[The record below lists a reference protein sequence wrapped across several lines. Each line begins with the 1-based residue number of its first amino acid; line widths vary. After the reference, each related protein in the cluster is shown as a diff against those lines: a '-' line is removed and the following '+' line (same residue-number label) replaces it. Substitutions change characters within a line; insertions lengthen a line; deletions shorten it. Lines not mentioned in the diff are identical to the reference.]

1 MGPSFLV
8 AVFVVDL
15 LQESESENRERGA
28 YDNASGIS
36 ISISTEE
43 RVARLSVCLRG
54 FGPEGVC
61 QSRTRTPTRLSFCPV
76 GVCVSFLLFR
86 PPLPFPAL
94 LCPSLPSA
102 ASVLSLSFSPL
113 HKLSAHPSSMSA
125 LLARGGAGPR
135 TSLTSHAGSYEPYS
149 YSGGLRV
156 LEPCSRALTLVSRRR

>member
-61 QSRTRTPTRLSFCPV
+61 QSTTNTHPSVVLSRWRVRF
-76 GVCVSFLLFR
+76 VSAVSS
-86 PPLPFPAL
+86 PSPFP
-94 LCPSLPSA
+94 CS
-102 ASVLSLSFSPL
+102 SLSFSSFGRVCSVPFLFSPSQIVRAPL
-113 HKLSAHPSSMSA
+113 LHVGTAGEGRCRAAHVPYKPCRFIRA
-125 LLARGGAGPR
+125 VLLLRWTARP
-135 TSLTSHAGSYEPYS
+135 
-149 YSGGLRV
+149 
-156 LEPCSRALTLVSRRR
+156 

>member
-36 ISISTEE
+36 ISQS
-43 RVARLSVCLRG
+43 VPKNASPVCLRG

-76 GVCVSFLLFR
+76 GVCVCVFVSFLLFR
-86 PPLPFPAL
+86 PPFPFPAL

-102 ASVLSLSFSPL
+102 ASVLSLSSPSQIVRAPLL
-113 HKLSAHPSSMSA
+113 HVGTAGEGAVPGRARPLQAMPVHTSRTPTPVDCASLNLA
-125 LLARGGAGPR
+125 VVLLP
-135 TSLTSHAGSYEPYS
+135 L
-149 YSGGLRV
+149 
-156 LEPCSRALTLVSRRR
+156 